1 MSFALETE
9 RLSLRLREPG
19 DAPMVV
25 QILGE
30 HPGGT
35 TARVEE
41 IERRLE
47 QQAATALETGFG
59 LLTVR
64 RRLEGDAIGYCGL
77 IIGRGSFDEP
87 EIAYEILEAHQGHG
101 YATEAARAVV
111 DAAFK
116 TGRGRLWASVG
127 DWNVASFRVLEKN
140 GFRRDHTVMGDKGP
154 IVFMVRDA

>member
-1 MSFALETE
+1 MTFALETE
-9 RLSLRLREPG
+9 RLTLRLREPG

-35 TARVEE
+35 TARVED

-59 LLTVR
+59 LLTIR
-64 RRLEGDAIGYCGL
+64 RRVEGDPIGYCGL

-87 EIAYEILEAHQGHG
+87 EIAYEILEAHQGRG
-101 YATEAARAVV
+101 YATEAAGAVV
-111 DAAFK
+111 DAAFG
-116 TGRGRLWASVG
+116 TGRRRLWSSVG
-127 DWNVASFRVLEKN
+127 DWNLASLRVLEKN
-140 GFRRDHTVMGDKGP
+140 GFRHDHTVTGDDGQ